1 MSERQIDS
9 EFDAASGL
17 TETPP
22 LKDWGD
28 VSRYLA
34 EESDRRFEETRLC
47 HERLVNPN
55 GLNLRDMLEGS
66 IDDTGRLMVL
76 SNQFGAYREE
86 GMPPQDIRRLYLYA
100 ARGLIDPAKVE
111 RSIDRA
117 LLQEKYP
124 DVDARF
130 EKAANPAHHRELLE
144 EAVRRC
150 GSLET
155 LRLNIGELDA
165 LINDGAGIGLGEVL
179 HIVGGEGGLKT
190 SLLLHVLSDYVERG
204 GRALFLS
211 LDMSPQ
217 KIEERLYRRLLNCG
231 QAQVVE
237 HIRLNTPEYRRARE
251 TRAKQDENLSVMGGP
266 MDLRQIENAILASG
280 ADVVGLDYI
289 TAIDGFRDEL
299 TAARSVSKKF
309 RELRD
314 RWGLTFVLLSQM
326 SRSSRQDQA
335 RGGTGGHAIG
345 GSALEQFTDHEIEL
359 LSDAP
364 EVPGG
369 RPRLIATLRKNRGGP
384 SGKSFEIF
392 PFFPSLKFGDKAE
405 PVGHA
410 AKRKP
415 IFSMEWGAGS

>member
-1 MSERQIDS
+1 M
-9 EFDAASGL
+9 A
-17 TETPP
+17 
-22 LKDWGD
+22 
-28 VSRYLA
+28 
-34 EESDRRFEETRLC
+34 
-47 HERLVNPN
+47 
-55 GLNLRDMLEGS
+55 
-66 IDDTGRLMVL
+66 
-76 SNQFGAYREE
+76 GA
-86 GMPPQDIRRLYLYA
+86 
-100 ARGLIDPAKVE
+100 
-111 RSIDRA
+111 
-117 LLQEKYP
+117 
-124 DVDARF
+124 
-130 EKAANPAHHRELLE
+130 
-144 EAVRRC
+144 
-150 GSLET
+150 
-155 LRLNIGELDA
+155 
-165 LINDGAGIGLGEVL
+165 
-179 HIVGGEGGLKT
+179 
-190 SLLLHVLSDYVERG
+190 
-204 GRALFLS
+204 
-211 LDMSPQ
+211 
-217 KIEERLYRRLLNCG
+217 LNCG
-231 QAQVVE
+231 QAQVAE
-237 HIRLNTPEYRRARE
+237 HIRLNTPEYRRAKE
-251 TRAKQDENLSVMGGP
+251 ARARQDDGLSIMGGP

-280 ADVVGLDYI
+280 ADVIALDCI
-289 TAIDGFRDEL
+289 SAVDGFKDEL